1 MEYDETLEMAFID
14 KKLLVE
20 ELIHVHE
27 RNLVFDFWYKTQDW
41 FMLNFKAKKFGM
53 FPDLPNSKQAQL
65 TLKPDNFK

>member
-27 RNLVFDFWYKTQDW
+27 RNLVFDF
-41 FMLNFKAKKFGM
+41 
-53 FPDLPNSKQAQL
+53 
-65 TLKPDNFK
+65 